1 MILCAQTLTTR
12 GSVRPRDLR
21 IWKALPSLSESRPYT
36 FFLPLAHRRRRPAL
50 PSHSLQ
56 QIFIPLTSPL
66 SLKYQ
71 TIPIHTKDYSSL
83 SYFPFII
90 PCKDQRH
97 SLQRPS
103 SHNHRSGPTR
113 RPLPFRTYIQ
123 PCTLISSS
131 EFYSQF
137 PLQVRPTASQK
148 KSSSSTFDLSFH
160 TFLDPFLT
168 IPIRSQF
175 PDELTYSLTRPQT
188 SCALLRTC
196 KVH

>member
-12 GSVRPRDLR
+12 GSVHPRDLR
-21 IWKALPSLSESRPYT
+21 IWKVLLSLSESHPYT
-36 FFLPLAHRRRRPAL
+36 FFLPLAHHRRCPTS

-56 QIFIPLTSPL
+56 QVSIPFTSLL

-83 SYFPFII
+83 SYLPFIL
-90 PCKDQRH
+90 PCKDQCH
-97 SLQRPS
+97 SLQRLS
-103 SHNHRSGPTR
+103 SHNHRSGPTQ

-175 PDELTYSLTRPQT
+175 PDELINSLT
-188 SCALLRTC
+188 
-196 KVH
+196 